1 MVNNNLLKVVHFS
14 ETEQWNVKYFFST
27 AISSKFPISSIG
39 KHTIRINKKSKLSNY
54 PEKMFGILGISN
66 EVGMFDA
73 YSEFGKNIN
82 QPYIHVENGCLAYN
96 PYRINV
102 GSVGLKKDNLLNEYI
117 SSAYVV
123 FKCKETILPE
133 YLFIILKSPIMNIL
147 IRENTTGSVR
157 QTLSYENL
165 AKIKIP
171 VPNSLEEQKEI
182 VDKYK
187 KKINDAQKAK
197 KKAIDL
203 EKAIDDYLFK
213 LLEIIPIKNNSKHDT
228 ILGSTNYKNMFGWGA
243 KINSNPIK
251 PQELF
256 KSTEYKNMPLE
267 FYCEINPKTIY
278 PDDIEDVSFIPMEC
292 VSDIYGEI
300 IEHKNGKSTNS
311 KGYTSFQENDVIWAK
326 ITPCMQNGK
335 CAVAI
340 NLKNGYAYG
349 STEFHVFRANKNA
362 LPEYIHCFMRSK
374 RLREVA
380 MSYFTGSAGQQRVGT
395 DFLKVLTLPLL
406 PLHSNNPNI
415 LSQEIVVKRVNEI
428 RKQIK
433 ELHKKALELR
443 KQAKKE
449 FEEAIFDE

>member
-203 EKAIDDYLFK
+203 EKASDDYLFK

-300 IEHKNGKSTNS
+300 IEHKNGKSTNI

-395 DFLKVLTLPLL
+395 DFLKALTLPLL

>member
-39 KHTIRINKKSKLSNY
+39 KHIIRINKKTKLSNY

-117 SSAYVV
+117 SPAYVV

-133 YLFIILKSPIMNIL
+133 YLFIILKSPILNTL

-187 KKINDAQKAK
+187 KKINDAQNAK

-228 ILGSTNYKNMFGWGA
+228 ILGSTNYKNLFGWGA
-243 KINSNPIK
+243 KINLNPLK

-256 KSTEYKNMPLE
+256 KSTKYENMPLE
-267 FYCEINPKTIY
+267 YYCKINPKTIY
-278 PDDIEDVSFIPMEC
+278 PDDIKDVSFIPMEC

-300 IEHKNGKSTNS
+300 IEQKSGKVVNS
-311 KGYTSFQENDVIWAK
+311 KGYTSFQEHDVIWAK

-349 STEFHVFRANKNA
+349 STEFHVFRTNKNA

-380 MSYFTGSAGQQRVGT
+380 MSYFTGSAGQQRIGVN
-395 DFLKVLTLPLL
+395 FLKALTLPLL

-415 LSQEIVVKRVNEI
+415 LSQEIVVKRVGEI

-433 ELHKKALELR
+433 ELHKKALKLR

-449 FEEAIFDE
+449 FEEAIFGE